1 MPLDL
6 EKSARTVPSFS
17 RRSLVV
23 PVLPSTMDSRNSAT
37 RILLAVLSVLAAMLL
52 LAGCGSAGH
61 ATQPPVLSYST
72 TAAVYT
78 KGTAITP
85 DAPTDSGGAA
95 TAYAVLP
102 GLPAGLSL
110 DPTTGVIS
118 GTPTAVTA
126 KAAYTVTASNAGG
139 SSSVGLSITVNDI
152 APSGFAY
159 SVNPA
164 VYAAAASIAPNMPS
178 WSGTGGTPTS
188 FQVVGSLPQGLSVD
202 PASGIISG
210 TPTVQAGQAS
220 YTITAS
226 NSGGST

>member
-1 MPLDL
+1 MHLDL

-37 RILLAVLSVLAAMLL
+37 RILLVVLSVLAAMLL

-95 TAYAVLP
+95 
-102 GLPAGLSL
+102 
-110 DPTTGVIS
+110 
-118 GTPTAVTA
+118 
-126 KAAYTVTASNAGG
+126 AAYTVTASNAGLCG
-139 SSSVGLSITVNDI
+139 DCAHARQITSDRASSFLQCQLSFTDRRFEKYPRLPVLACSGYARQRGL
-152 APSGFAY
+152 
-159 SVNPA
+159 
-164 VYAAAASIAPNMPS
+164 
-178 WSGTGGTPTS
+178 
-188 FQVVGSLPQGLSVD
+188 
-202 PASGIISG
+202 
-210 TPTVQAGQAS
+210 
-220 YTITAS
+220 
-226 NSGGST
+226 

>member
-1 MPLDL
+1 MHLDL

-37 RILLAVLSVLAAMLL
+37 RILLVVLSVLAAMLL

-95 TAYAVLP
+95 
-102 GLPAGLSL
+102 
-110 DPTTGVIS
+110 
-118 GTPTAVTA
+118 
-126 KAAYTVTASNAGG
+126 AAYTVTASNAGG

-152 APSGFAY
+152 APSGFACNIAT
-159 SVNPA
+159 SLTIRQKRRTDG
-164 VYAAAASIAPNMPS
+164 ASLCKR
-178 WSGTGGTPTS
+178 
-188 FQVVGSLPQGLSVD
+188 LP
-202 PASGIISG
+202 
-210 TPTVQAGQAS
+210 
-220 YTITAS
+220 
-226 NSGGST
+226 